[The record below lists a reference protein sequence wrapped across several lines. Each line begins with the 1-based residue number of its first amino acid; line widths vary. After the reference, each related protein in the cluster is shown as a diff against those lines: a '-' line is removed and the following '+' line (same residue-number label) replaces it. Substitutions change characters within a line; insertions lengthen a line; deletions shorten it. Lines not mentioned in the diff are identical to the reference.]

1 LLRRRIV
8 KQVRAGSSY
17 RDVARRLRVGLA
29 TVARWVKRAHGLPLN
44 RVDWRDRSD
53 RPRRVPRRTCQAIV
67 GKIAKARRHL
77 SKHDALGEHG
87 PEAIRRHLLATGV
100 AAPSA
105 RTIARWIAKL
115 GLSGRERWRRP
126 PPPKG
131 WYLADLAAGRVE
143 ADCVDV
149 VEGLRLRRS
158 GRTEVLNVISLW
170 GNRPDSTAAP
180 SIRTDQVIAQ
190 LRKRWQRDGLPV
202 YVQFDNDTIFTGA
215 HAKRDILGRVVHL
228 CLCLGVTPVF
238 AVPLE
243 PGFQAKIEAYNR
255 RWQDGVWKRWRHPS
269 IPALQRRSDAFVSA
283 WWNAK
288 ASGHENRAL
297 RSPWIEP
304 ASQPR
309 THRIVMLRRLDD
321 QGRVTLCA
329 QRLRVAKRWACRLVR
344 CEINVKTQTVTI
356 YGLTRRDPRTQPVLK
371 KRALHVRLVSWSKA
385 PK

>member
-1 LLRRRIV
+1 M
-8 KQVRAGSSY
+8 RAGSSY

-29 TVARWVKRAHGLPLN
+29 TVARWVRRACGVPLN

-53 RPRRVPRRTCQAIV
+53 RPRRVPGRTCEAIV
-67 GKIAKARRHL
+67 RKIAKARRYL
-77 SKHDALGEHG
+77 SKLDALGEHG
-87 PEAIRRHLLATGV
+87 PEAIRRHLLAAGV
-100 AAPSA
+100 VAPSA
-105 RTIARWIAKL
+105 RTIARWLARL

-131 WYLADLAAGRVE
+131 WYLADLAACRAD

-158 GRTEVLNVISLW
+158 GRTEVINVISLW

-180 SIRTDQVIAQ
+180 VIRTEQVIAQ
-190 LRKRWQRDGLPV
+190 LRKRWRRDGLPA

-215 HAKRDILGRVVHL
+215 HAKRDILGRVVHF
-228 CLCLGVTPVF
+228 CLCMAVTPVF
-238 AVPLE
+238 VVPLE
-243 PGFQAKIEAYNR
+243 LGFQAKIEAYNR

-269 IPALQRRSDAFVSA
+269 IPALQRRSDAFIAA
-283 WWNAK
+283 WWQAK
-288 ASGHENRAL
+288 APCGHEQPAL
-297 RSPWIEP
+297 RSPWREP
-304 ASQPR
+304 AIQPR

-329 QRLRVAKRWACRLVR
+329 QRLRVTKRWAGRLVR
-344 CEINVKTQTVTI
+344 CEINVKAQTVTI

-371 KRALHVRLVSWSKA
+371 KRTLHVRLVPWFKA
-385 PK
+385 QK